1 MFSVQFQ
8 VKLKS
13 ASPQNQQGDEDD
25 DDDIDAALSDLQV
38 SSSMDAY
45 GWLLNSYSGF
55 LEKILI
61 PFKQPKTKK
70 DNNYRVLNYL
80 EHLTSNYV
88 HAL

>member
-61 PFKQPKTKK
+61 PKTKK
-70 DNNYRVLNYL
+70 DNYRVLNYL
-80 EHLTSNYV
+80 EHLASNYV

>member
-1 MFSVQFQ
+1 
-8 VKLKS
+8 
-13 ASPQNQQGDEDD
+13 
-25 DDDIDAALSDLQV
+25 
-38 SSSMDAY
+38 MDAY

-70 DNNYRVLNYL
+70 DNYRVLNYL

>member
-1 MFSVQFQ
+1 
-8 VKLKS
+8 
-13 ASPQNQQGDEDD
+13 
-25 DDDIDAALSDLQV
+25 
-38 SSSMDAY
+38 MDAY

-70 DNNYRVLNYL
+70 DNYHVLKYL